1 MRYAVITD
9 STVVNIIELNQSNA
23 SDFPDAVP
31 TGDDR
36 PVTIGDSY
44 SDGAFTR
51 DGEPVLTYA
60 ERLEAEVAE
69 YDAALTDIANA
80 LGVDVV

>member
-1 MRYAVITD
+1 M
-9 STVVNIIELNQSNA
+9 
-23 SDFPDAVP
+23 
-31 TGDDR
+31 G
-36 PVTIGDSY
+36 IGDSY
-44 SDGAFTR
+44 QNGVFSR

-80 LGVDVV
+80 LGVNV